1 MTSKN
6 TPPAFS
12 NCLPLCMI
20 HRARFRLMLNTDKT
34 SGERPVKKWVTA
46 ILLML
51 VAGSL
56 LVGCDENK
64 EDNMTTK
71 EFNLS
76 GFTNVEVGGAFDV
89 EIIQSDTFGVSVTA
103 DDFPHIRVEKVND
116 TLVIKRQGIEW
127 LAPFHSQ
134 PRARISM
141 PSLADF
147 TLSGA
152 SKGKI
157 QNFNSANNLSVT
169 VSGASHLEALNIS
182 AGSIQTEITGAASL
196 TGDIK
201 ASNDAKL
208 EVTGASKLD
217 LEGAAN
223 NITLKVNGAS
233 KAELSKF
240 PTQNAD
246 VDVSGASSGTINL
259 NGKLNA
265 NVSGAS
271 NLYWSGTPI
280 MGDIQTSGASNL
292 RRK

>member
-1 MTSKN
+1 
-6 TPPAFS
+6 
-12 NCLPLCMI
+12 
-20 HRARFRLMLNTDKT
+20 MLNTDKT

-51 VAGSL
+51 VVGSL

-89 EIIQSDTFGVSVTA
+89 EIVQSDTFSVSVTA

-127 LAPFHSQ
+127 LHPFHSQ
-134 PRARISM
+134 PKARISM
-141 PSLADF
+141 PSLADLTF
-147 TLSGA
+147 SGA

-157 QNFNSANNLSVT
+157 QNFNSANNFSVT
-169 VSGASHLEALNIS
+169 VSGASHLEALNMS
-182 AGSIQTEITGAASL
+182 AGSLETEISGAASL

-201 ASNDAKL
+201 ASGDAKL
-208 EVTGASKLD
+208 EVAGASKLD

-223 NITLKVNGAS
+223 NITLKASGAS
-233 KAELSKF
+233 KADLNKF

-271 NLYWSGTPI
+271 NLYWSGTPLWVI
-280 MGDIQTSGASNL
+280 FRLQALPTCAVNKNIGLN
-292 RRK
+292 